1 MSRDQKPGKVRVIGA
16 RDAGDAVP
24 QRRAL
29 DRDPNA
35 VVGTAADRATS
46 PDQAGSGQSSGGLA
60 FVPVLLFLMCC
71 ASGGIAFT
79 LLVLPALPR

>member
-16 RDAGDAVP
+16 RDAGVAP
-24 QRRAL
+24 PRRRAA

-35 VVGTAADRATS
+35 AVGTAADRA
-46 PDQAGSGQSSGGLA
+46 PEADQAAAQSSGGLA
-60 FVPVLLFLMCC
+60 LVPVLLFLMCC

-79 LLVLPALPR
+79 LLVLPSLPR